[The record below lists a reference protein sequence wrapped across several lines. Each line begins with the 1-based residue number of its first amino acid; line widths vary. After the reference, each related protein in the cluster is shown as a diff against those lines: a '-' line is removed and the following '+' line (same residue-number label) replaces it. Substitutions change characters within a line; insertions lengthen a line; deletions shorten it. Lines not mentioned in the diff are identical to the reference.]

1 MSDAFEK
8 GFLNF
13 IKSSKIISPGDKIL
27 LAYSGGAD
35 STCLLY
41 LLHKF
46 SSALK
51 IEFAA
56 FYLNHRL
63 RSESEIAS
71 EMALIEKNCSS
82 FGVKAVVGSADIR
95 EIARSRGLSLEEAA
109 RVTRYELLNEAA
121 RGLGCNKIATAHHLD
136 DSAETVVMKL
146 IKGASPSALCGIRES
161 AGNIIRPLLFACRND
176 IERYLR
182 SAGPAYSTDST
193 NGDERYERNF
203 VRAKIMPL
211 IKELNPNFGA
221 RISSFMNIQKEEND
235 FLDSAVYDFFQ
246 RRCVSEGGRVKVPAV
261 EFAGLHAAVKRRFVL
276 HAARLCGA
284 GADGVSFGSVS
295 GALGHIDKNFPAEC
309 FEVIKGRFYLSMS
322 ERFDAAAAY
331 KSLSKTIIFS
341 SERPAARFGGEGLE
355 SAGLAPGGRVTIAGG
370 GFEYNFSVSPLRE
383 GGGPSDARPDG
394 VLAAR
399 AENLS
404 GGRRAARF
412 DFILPENAVFPLL
425 IRRCAPGDRIRPD
438 GMKGSSQKLSD
449 LFINSKIYGPLRKFV
464 PVISGADGEIIAV
477 CNIKLSEY
485 VSPAAREKLTAARGY
500 LFSALT
506 KEIL

>member
-13 IKSSKIISPGDKIL
+13 IKLTKIISHGDKIL

-35 STCLLY
+35 STCLMY

-46 SSALK
+46 SAALK
-51 IEFAA
+51 IEFSA

-63 RSESEIAS
+63 RSESEIDS
-71 EMALIEKNCSS
+71 EIALVEKNCSS
-82 FGVKAVVGSADIR
+82 FGVNVFIGSADIR
-95 EIARSRGLSLEEAA
+95 AIARSRDLSLEEAA
-109 RVTRYELLNEAA
+109 RVTRYELLSAAA
-121 RGLGCNKIATAHHLD
+121 REQGCNKIATAHHLD

-146 IKGASPSALCGIRES
+146 VKGASPSALCGIKES
-161 AGNIIRPLLFACRND
+161 AGNIIRPLLFACRKD
-176 IERYLR
+176 IQRYLG
-182 SAGPAYSTDST
+182 ALGLAYSTDST

-235 FLDSAVYDFFQ
+235 FIDSAVHEFVKK
-246 RRCVSEGGRVKVPAV
+246 CLVASGARVEVPAA
-261 EFAGLHAAVKRRFVL
+261 EFAGLHTAVKRRFLL

-284 GADGVSFGSVS
+284 GADGVNFGTLR
-295 GALGHIDKNFPAEC
+295 GALDHIDKNFPSEC
-309 FEVIKGRFYLSMS
+309 IEFIKGRFYVSMAA
-322 ERFDAAAAY
+322 RFDASAVYSASA
-331 KSLSKTIIFS
+331 KMIIFS

-355 SAGLAPGGRVTIAGG
+355 SVSLDAGESVTVHGG
-370 GFEYNFSVSPLRE
+370 GFEYVFTVSPL
-383 GGGPSDARPDG
+383 GKDG
-394 VLAAR
+394 VP
-399 AENLS
+399 
-404 GGRRAARF
+404 AARF
-412 DFILPENAVFPLL
+412 EFILPENTVFPLVV
-425 IRRCAPGDRIRPD
+425 RRFAPGDRIKLY

-449 LFINSKIYGPLRKFV
+449 LFINARIYAPLRKFV
-464 PVISGADGEIIAV
+464 PVISGADGEILAV

-485 VSPAAREKLTAARGY
+485 VSPAAREKRPGANGY
-500 LFSALT
+500 LFSVLT